1 MNLHEVKIGDMVTF
15 TTEKGKKVKGKI
27 IHRHTDANKAHLMGH
42 VNVQIDDEGSYP
54 HTVHV
59 SKLKKITEETIMEDM
74 KENIHNFVQA
84 VLSGH
89 NGDAQEMFNGLLADK
104 VEEKMEIA
112 KVTVAQQMF
121 ATEEVVG
128 EAVIAPRATP
138 SPDATAAAKA
148 DIEKARKKREATLA
162 AAKAELASTS
172 KAELKKSLYSKLYKK
187 ESVENVGEDVH
198 DYYSDYAKGDIDRN
212 QMKLGYR
219 NAHRKNDAKRAMSNL
234 RSRLRGGSPKPS
246 TQPATSSSQ
255 GKDSH
260 AVHINGKK
268 WKSFSSHSHASN
280 VAKKIAAKKGEG
292 HKVTVEKD

>member
-1 MNLHEVKIGDMVTF
+1 
-15 TTEKGKKVKGKI
+15 
-27 IHRHTDANKAHLMGH
+27 
-42 VNVQIDDEGSYP
+42 
-54 HTVHV
+54 
-59 SKLKKITEETIMEDM
+59 
-74 KENIHNFVQA
+74 

-128 EAVIAPRATP
+128 EEYYDTLSHSGRKAALRDLEFRSSENLRKLAAKKTTEPTKVKPVAAPEKNTTKNEAVIAPRATP

>member
-1 MNLHEVKIGDMVTF
+1 MN
-15 TTEKGKKVKGKI
+15 TTK
-27 IHRHTDANKAHLMGH
+27 N
-42 VNVQIDDEGSYP
+42 
-54 HTVHV
+54 
-59 SKLKKITEETIMEDM
+59 
-74 KENIHNFVQA
+74 
-84 VLSGH
+84 
-89 NGDAQEMFNGLLADK
+89 
-104 VEEKMEIA
+104 
-112 KVTVAQQMF
+112 
-121 ATEEVVG
+121 

-187 ESVENVGEDVH
+187 ESVEFVGEADVH
-198 DYYSDYAKGDIDRN
+198 DYYSDYASGKIDRN

-246 TQPATSSSQ
+246 TQPASSSSQ